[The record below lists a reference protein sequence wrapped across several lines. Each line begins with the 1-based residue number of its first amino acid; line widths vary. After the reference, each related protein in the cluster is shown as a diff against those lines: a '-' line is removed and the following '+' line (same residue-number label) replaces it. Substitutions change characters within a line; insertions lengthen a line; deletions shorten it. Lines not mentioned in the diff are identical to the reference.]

1 MVDRKAEI
9 AELEKEL
16 RSLESGGM
24 KRVSGSGTEHTKD
37 VSQARIAELKAKITK
52 LKGSPA

>member
-1 MVDRKAEI
+1 MDKKAQI

-24 KRVSGSGTEHTKD
+24 QRVSASGRERTKD
-37 VSQARIAELKAKITK
+37 VSQARIAELKAKIAK
-52 LKGSPA
+52 LKKG